1 MPQLTHIWRGFDAFR
16 ASLALFVAPRATVGR
31 ATPKLHPS
39 QSPRQ
44 EPHMSNLSASQQS
57 RRELTIGLIA
67 SVLVIGLAIVLPPS
81 SKPSQP
87 VWALAAHI
95 SAAVIAL
102 PLGAWVLFFSQ
113 KGTALHKRAG
123 YAWVTLMLIAAFS
136 AFFIQSWGRFS
147 PIHIF
152 SVWTPISLF
161 LGIRAAQR
169 GDIKSHIGNM
179 RGSFYGLIIAGVLSV
194 ALPGRFLWRFFAS
207 MFA

>member
-1 MPQLTHIWRGFDAFR
+1 
-16 ASLALFVAPRATVGR
+16 
-31 ATPKLHPS
+31 
-39 QSPRQ
+39 
-44 EPHMSNLSASQQS
+44 
-57 RRELTIGLIA
+57 
-67 SVLVIGLAIVLPPS
+67 
-81 SKPSQP
+81 
-87 VWALAAHI
+87 VWALTAHI

-123 YAWVTLMLIAAFS
+123 YTWVTLMLIAAFS